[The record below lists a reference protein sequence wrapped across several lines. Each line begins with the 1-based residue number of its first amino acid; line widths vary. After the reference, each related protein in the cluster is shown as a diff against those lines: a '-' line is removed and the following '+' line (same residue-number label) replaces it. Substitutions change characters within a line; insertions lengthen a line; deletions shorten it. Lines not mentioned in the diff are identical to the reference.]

1 MTGRLDARIVLHR
14 GDFSLDVELGAQPGQ
29 TVAILGPNGAGK
41 STIVQAL
48 AGLLRISDGEISL
61 AGRTLD
67 SPQTKVFVSPEVRGV
82 GVVFQDYLLF
92 ERMTVA
98 ENVGFGPSCR
108 DLGSDERERLVSSLL
123 ERFGLTQLAE
133 RRAGEL
139 SGGEA
144 QRVALARALAS
155 DPLLLVLD
163 EPTASLDA
171 TARMEVRRR
180 LVDDL
185 ASFSGPRLLVTHD
198 PLEAYLLADI
208 ICIVEDGRVTQSGTV
223 DEIRLRPKT
232 SYAADLVGSNL
243 VLGFATKGDVDVDGF
258 VLHSADSASDGDVI
272 ATVHPRAIAVYPS
285 RPEGSPRN
293 TWETT
298 IEVVEHYGDRVRL
311 LTGSPLP
318 LTVEITPDAADSLG
332 LEAGSRLWLSI
343 KATEIVVEPA

>member
-1 MTGRLDARIVLHR
+1 MTGRLDARIVLDR
-14 GDFSLDVELGAQPGQ
+14 GEFSLDVELGVEPDQ

-41 STIVQAL
+41 STIVAAL
-48 AGLLRISDGEISL
+48 AGLLRIGDGEISL
-61 AGRTLD
+61 GGRMLD
-67 SPQTKVFVSPEVRGV
+67 SPKTKVFVSPEVRGV
-82 GVVFQDYLLF
+82 GVVFQNYLLF

-98 ENVGFGPSCR
+98 ENVGFGPACSG
-108 DLGSDERERLVSSLL
+108 LASEERERLVSSLL
-123 ERFGLTQLAE
+123 QRFELASLGE

-155 DPLLLVLD
+155 EPRLLVLD

-171 TARMEVRRR
+171 TARTEVRRR

-185 ASFSGPRLLVTHD
+185 ASFPGPRLLITHD
-198 PLEAYLLADI
+198 PLEAFLLADVI
-208 ICIVEDGRVTQSGTV
+208 YVVEKGRVTQSGTV

-243 VLGFATKGDVDVDGF
+243 VLGFASNGDVDVDGF
-258 VLHSADSASDGDVI
+258 VLHTADSAMDGDVV

-318 LTVEITPDAADSLG
+318 LTVEITPDSADSLG
-332 LEAGSRLWLSI
+332 LEAGSGIWLSI
-343 KATEIVVEPA
+343 KATEIVAEPA